1 MSRSLISSEVGCFCQ
16 LGHSVGA
23 VPQFP
28 IEKNERWTMSVTKL
42 VENKSGIE
50 SAAEYAPLVTI
61 YADASRI
68 RNGAIDSSAGC
79 GVVMLDHNRLEVKL
93 VSKYLGQITNQQAEI
108 LACTYALEQLRRYC
122 RIEIV
127 SDSRYVI
134 DTMMGRNH
142 MRANRSFWSRLV
154 KACYGHHVSWRWIKG
169 HSGVQFQEVADRLAR
184 ATARICCD
192 ISEADMAQLGGL
204 LYHGSD
210 RLDIRE
216 FEMKLEMILAQY
228 ESSHR
233 SFAPAAKF
241 DGIGT
246 LPSAFSA

>member
-42 VENKSGIE
+42 VENNGGIE
-50 SAAEYAPLVTI
+50 STAEYAPLVTI
-61 YADASRI
+61 YADASCI

-108 LACTYALEQLRRYC
+108 LACTYALEQLRRCC

-127 SDSRYVI
+127 SDSKYVI

-142 MRANRSFWSRLV
+142 MRADRPLWSRLV
-154 KACYGHHVSWRWIKG
+154 TACYGHHVSWRWVKG

-184 ATARICCD
+184 AAVRISRD

>member
-1 MSRSLISSEVGCFCQ
+1 
-16 LGHSVGA
+16 
-23 VPQFP
+23 
-28 IEKNERWTMSVTKL
+28 MSVTKL

-50 SAAEYAPLVTI
+50 TAAEYAPLVTI
-61 YADASRI
+61 YADASCI
-68 RNGAIDSSAGC
+68 RNGSIDSSAGC
-79 GVVMLDHNRLEVKL
+79 GVVMLDHNRLELKL

-169 HSGVQFQEVADRLAR
+169 YSGVQFHEVADRLAR
-184 ATARICCD
+184 AAVKIRCD
-192 ISEADMAQLGGL
+192 VSAVDMEQLGGL
-204 LYHGSD
+204 LCHGSD
-210 RLDIRE
+210 QSDIRE
-216 FEMKLEMILAQY
+216 FEMKLEMILSQY
-228 ESSHR
+228 GSSHR
-233 SFAPAAKF
+233 FVPAAKF

>member
-50 SAAEYAPLVTI
+50 TAAEYAPLVTI
-61 YADASRI
+61 YADASCI

-108 LACTYALEQLRRYC
+108 LACTYALEQLRRCC

-127 SDSRYVI
+127 SDSKYVI

-142 MRANRSFWSRLV
+142 MRADRPLWSRLV
-154 KACYGHHVSWRWIKG
+154 TACYGHHVSWRWVKG

-184 ATARICCD
+184 AAARICCD
-192 ISEADMAQLGGL
+192 VSEADMEQLGGL

>member
-1 MSRSLISSEVGCFCQ
+1 
-16 LGHSVGA
+16 
-23 VPQFP
+23 
-28 IEKNERWTMSVTKL
+28 MSVTKL

-50 SAAEYAPLVTI
+50 TAAEYAPLVTI
-61 YADASRI
+61 YADASCI

-108 LACTYALEQLRRYC
+108 LACTYALEQLRRCC

-127 SDSRYVI
+127 SDSKYVI

-142 MRANRSFWSRLV
+142 MRADRPLWSRLV
-154 KACYGHHVSWRWIKG
+154 TACYGHHVSWRWVKG
-169 HSGVQFQEVADRLAR
+169 HSGVQFQEVAARLAR
-184 ATARICCD
+184 AAVRISRD

>member
-50 SAAEYAPLVTI
+50 STAEYAPLVTI
-61 YADASRI
+61 HADASCI
-68 RNGAIDSSAGC
+68 RSGSIDSSAGC
-79 GVVMLDHNRLEVKL
+79 GVVMLDHNRQELKL

-108 LACTYALEQLRRYC
+108 LACTHALEQLRRYC

-127 SDSRYVI
+127 SGSRYVI

-154 KACYGHHVSWRWIKG
+154 KACYGHHVSWQWVKG
-169 HSGVQFQEVADRLAR
+169 HSGGQFQEVADRLAR
-184 ATARICCD
+184 AAVKMRCD
-192 ISEADMAQLGGL
+192 VSAGDMEQLGGL
-204 LYHGSD
+204 LCHGSD
-210 RLDIRE
+210 QLDIRD
-216 FEMKLEMILAQY
+216 FEMKLEMILSHY
-228 ESSHR
+228 GSSHR
-233 SFAPAAKF
+233 SFVPGANF

>member
-1 MSRSLISSEVGCFCQ
+1 MSRSSISFEVGCFCQ
-16 LGHSVGA
+16 LGHGVGA

-28 IEKNERWTMSVTKL
+28 IEKNERWTMSATKL

-61 YADASRI
+61 YADASCI
-68 RNGAIDSSAGC
+68 RNGSIDSSAGC
-79 GVVMLDHNRLEVKL
+79 GVVMLDHNRLELKL
-93 VSKYLGQITNQQAEI
+93 VSRYLGQITNQQAEI
-108 LACTYALEQLRRYC
+108 LACTYALEQLRRNC
-122 RIEIV
+122 RIEIL
-127 SDSRYVI
+127 SGSRYVI

-184 ATARICCD
+184 AAVKIRSD
-192 ISEADMAQLGGL
+192 VSAGDMEQLGGL

-210 RLDIRE
+210 QLDIRE
-216 FEMKLEMILAQY
+216 FEMKLEMILDQY
-228 ESSHR
+228 ESSRR
-233 SFAPAAKF
+233 SFVPGANF

>member
-1 MSRSLISSEVGCFCQ
+1 MRV
-16 LGHSVGA
+16 A
-23 VPQFP
+23 
-28 IEKNERWTMSVTKL
+28 KL
-42 VENKSGIE
+42 VENKCGIE
-50 SAAEYAPLVTI
+50 TAAEYAPIVTI
-61 YADASRI
+61 YADASCI

-79 GVVMLDHNRLEVKL
+79 GVVMIDHNRLEVKL

-108 LACTYALEQLRRYC
+108 VACTYALEQLRRYC

-127 SDSRYVI
+127 SDSKYVI

-184 ATARICCD
+184 AAVRIRCD
-192 ISEADMAQLGGL
+192 VSAGDMEQLGGL
-204 LYHGSD
+204 LYNGSD
-210 RLDIRE
+210 QLDIRE
-216 FEMKLEMILAQY
+216 FEMKLEMILSQY

-233 SFAPAAKF
+233 SFVPAANF
-241 DGIGT
+241 DAIGT

>member
-1 MSRSLISSEVGCFCQ
+1 MSRSSISSEVGCFCQ

-23 VPQFP
+23 VPQFLL
-28 IEKNERWTMSVTKL
+28 EKNERWTMSVTKL

-61 YADASRI
+61 YADASCI
-68 RNGAIDSSAGC
+68 RNGSIDSSAGC
-79 GVVMLDHNRLEVKL
+79 GVVMLDHNRLELKL
-93 VSKYLGQITNQQAEI
+93 VSKFLGQITNQQAEI

-154 KACYGHHVSWRWIKG
+154 KECYGHHVSWRWIKG
-169 HSGVQFQEVADRLAR
+169 HSGVQFHEVADRLAR
-184 ATARICCD
+184 AAVRIRCD
-192 ISEADMAQLGGL
+192 VSACDMEQLGRL
-204 LYHGSD
+204 LCHDSD
-210 RLDIRE
+210 QLDIRE
-216 FEMKLEMILAQY
+216 FEMNLEMILAQY
-228 ESSHR
+228 KSSHR
-233 SFAPAAKF
+233 SFVPVANF

>member
-50 SAAEYAPLVTI
+50 SAAEYAPRVTI
-61 YADASRI
+61 YADASCI
-68 RNGAIDSSAGC
+68 RNGSIDSSAGC

-108 LACTYALEQLRRYC
+108 LACTYALEQLHRYC

-142 MRANRSFWSRLV
+142 MRANRSLWSRLV

-184 ATARICCD
+184 AAARLCCD
-192 ISEADMAQLGGL
+192 VSADDMEQLGGL
-204 LYHGSD
+204 LYHGPD

-233 SFAPAAKF
+233 SVVPAANF

>member
-1 MSRSLISSEVGCFCQ
+1 
-16 LGHSVGA
+16 
-23 VPQFP
+23 
-28 IEKNERWTMSVTKL
+28 MSVTKL
-42 VENKSGIE
+42 VKNKSAIE

-61 YADASRI
+61 YADASCI
-68 RNGAIDSSAGC
+68 RNGSIDSSAGC

-108 LACTYALEQLRRYC
+108 LACTYALEQLRRCC

-134 DTMMGRNH
+134 DTMLGRNH
-142 MRANRSFWSRLV
+142 MRANRTFWSRLV
-154 KACYGHHVSWRWIKG
+154 KACYGHHVSWRWVKG

-184 ATARICCD
+184 AAVRICCD
-192 ISEADMAQLGGL
+192 VSADDMEQLGGL
-204 LYHGSD
+204 LCRGSD

-216 FEMKLEMILAQY
+216 FEMKLELILSQY
-228 ESSHR
+228 ESSHP
-233 SFAPAAKF
+233 SFVSGANF

>member
-50 SAAEYAPLVTI
+50 TAAEYAPLVTI
-61 YADASRI
+61 YADASCI

-108 LACTYALEQLRRYC
+108 LACTYALEQLRRCC

-127 SDSRYVI
+127 SDSKYVI

-142 MRANRSFWSRLV
+142 MRANRSLWSRLV
-154 KACYGHHVSWRWIKG
+154 TACYGHHVSWRWVKG

-184 ATARICCD
+184 AAVRISRD

>member
-1 MSRSLISSEVGCFCQ
+1 
-16 LGHSVGA
+16 
-23 VPQFP
+23 
-28 IEKNERWTMSVTKL
+28 MSVTKL

-50 SAAEYAPLVTI
+50 TAAEYAPLVTI
-61 YADASRI
+61 YADASCI
-68 RNGAIDSSAGC
+68 RNGSIDSSAGC
-79 GVVMLDHNRLEVKL
+79 GVVMLDHNRSEVKL

-108 LACTYALEQLRRYC
+108 LACTYALEQLRRCC

-127 SDSRYVI
+127 SDSKYVI

-142 MRANRSFWSRLV
+142 MRADRPLWSRLV
-154 KACYGHHVSWRWIKG
+154 TACYGHHVSWRWVKG

-184 ATARICCD
+184 AAVRISRD

>member
-1 MSRSLISSEVGCFCQ
+1 MR
-16 LGHSVGA
+16 
-23 VPQFP
+23 
-28 IEKNERWTMSVTKL
+28 VTKL
-42 VENKSGIE
+42 VENKSAIE
-50 SAAEYAPLVTI
+50 STAEYAPLVTI
-61 YADASRI
+61 YADASCI

-79 GVVMLDHNRLEVKL
+79 GAVMLDHNRLEVKL

-108 LACTYALEQLRRYC
+108 LACTHALEQLRRYC

-154 KACYGHHVSWRWIKG
+154 KACYGHHVSWQWVKG

-192 ISEADMAQLGGL
+192 VSADDMEQLGGL
-204 LYHGSD
+204 LYRGSD
-210 RLDIRE
+210 QLDIRE
-216 FEMKLEMILAQY
+216 FEMKLEMILSQY

-233 SFAPAAKF
+233 SFVPAANF

>member
-50 SAAEYAPLVTI
+50 TAAEYAPLVTI
-61 YADASRI
+61 YADASCI

-108 LACTYALEQLRRYC
+108 LACTYALEQLRRCC

-127 SDSRYVI
+127 SDSKYVI

-142 MRANRSFWSRLV
+142 MRADRPLWSRLV
-154 KACYGHHVSWRWIKG
+154 TACYGHHVSWRWVKG

-184 ATARICCD
+184 AAARICCD
-192 ISEADMAQLGGL
+192 ISAADMVQLGGL

-210 RLDIRE
+210 QLDIRE

>member
-1 MSRSLISSEVGCFCQ
+1 MIRSSISSEVGCFCQ

-50 SAAEYAPLVTI
+50 TAAEYAPLVTI
-61 YADASRI
+61 YADASCI

-108 LACTYALEQLRRYC
+108 LACTYALEQLRRCC

-127 SDSRYVI
+127 SDSKYVI

-142 MRANRSFWSRLV
+142 MRADRPLWSRLV
-154 KACYGHHVSWRWIKG
+154 TACYGHHVSWRWVKG

-184 ATARICCD
+184 AAVRISRD

>member
-1 MSRSLISSEVGCFCQ
+1 
-16 LGHSVGA
+16 
-23 VPQFP
+23 
-28 IEKNERWTMSVTKL
+28 MSVTKL

-50 SAAEYAPLVTI
+50 TAAEYAPLVTI
-61 YADASRI
+61 YADASCI

-108 LACTYALEQLRRYC
+108 LACTYALEQLRRCC

-127 SDSRYVI
+127 SDSKYVI

-142 MRANRSFWSRLV
+142 MRADRPLWSRLV
-154 KACYGHHVSWRWIKG
+154 TACYGHHVSWRWVKG

-184 ATARICCD
+184 AAVRISRD

>member
-1 MSRSLISSEVGCFCQ
+1 MSRSSISSEVGCFCQ

-50 SAAEYAPLVTI
+50 TAAEYAPLVTI
-61 YADASRI
+61 YADASCI

-108 LACTYALEQLRRYC
+108 LACTYALEQLRRCC

-127 SDSRYVI
+127 SDSKYVI

-142 MRANRSFWSRLV
+142 MRADRPLWSRLV
-154 KACYGHHVSWRWIKG
+154 TACYGHHVSWRWVKG

-184 ATARICCD
+184 AAVRISRD

>member
-1 MSRSLISSEVGCFCQ
+1 
-16 LGHSVGA
+16 
-23 VPQFP
+23 
-28 IEKNERWTMSVTKL
+28 MSVTKL

-50 SAAEYAPLVTI
+50 TAAEYAPLVTI
-61 YADASRI
+61 YADASCI

-108 LACTYALEQLRRYC
+108 LACTYALEQLRRCC

-127 SDSRYVI
+127 SDSKYVI

-142 MRANRSFWSRLV
+142 MRADRPLWSRLV
-154 KACYGHHVSWRWIKG
+154 TACYGHHVSWRWVKG

-184 ATARICCD
+184 AAVRISRD

-233 SFAPAAKF
+233 SFVPAANF

>member
-16 LGHSVGA
+16 LGHGLGA

-28 IEKNERWTMSVTKL
+28 IEKNERSTMSVTKL

-50 SAAEYAPLVTI
+50 TAAEYAPLVTI
-61 YADASRI
+61 YADASCI

-108 LACTYALEQLRRYC
+108 LACTYALEQLRRCC

-127 SDSRYVI
+127 SDSKYVI

-142 MRANRSFWSRLV
+142 MRADRPLWSRLV
-154 KACYGHHVSWRWIKG
+154 TACYGHHVSWRWVKG

-184 ATARICCD
+184 AAVRISRD

>member
-1 MSRSLISSEVGCFCQ
+1 
-16 LGHSVGA
+16 
-23 VPQFP
+23 
-28 IEKNERWTMSVTKL
+28 MSVTKL

-50 SAAEYAPLVTI
+50 SATEYAPLVTI
-61 YADASRI
+61 YADASCI
-68 RNGAIDSSAGC
+68 RNGSIDSSAGC

-93 VSKYLGQITNQQAEI
+93 VSKYLGQSTNQQAEI
-108 LACTYALEQLRRYC
+108 LACTYALEQLRRNC

-154 KACYGHHVSWRWIKG
+154 KACYGNHVSWQWVKG
-169 HSGVQFQEVADRLAR
+169 HSGAQFQEVADRLAR

-192 ISEADMAQLGGL
+192 ISADDMEQLGGL
-204 LYHGSD
+204 LCHGSD
-210 RLDIRE
+210 QLDIRE
-216 FEMKLEMILAQY
+216 FEMKLEMVLTQY

-233 SFAPAAKF
+233 SFVPASYF